1 MTNIEFITKFISAP
15 ANNIQKTVQ
24 LLQEDC
30 TIPFISRY
38 RKDQTGNLDEI
49 VIENIAKHQK
59 EYEGQTFSDFNSLK
73 TFGFHNANFKFK

>member
-1 MTNIEFITKFISAP
+1 MTNIEFISKIVSAP
-15 ANNIQKTVQ
+15 VNNIQKTVQ

-49 VIENIAKHQK
+49 VIENIAKYQK
-59 EYEGQTFSDFNSLK
+59 EYEAIVK
-73 TFGFHNANFKFK
+73 RK